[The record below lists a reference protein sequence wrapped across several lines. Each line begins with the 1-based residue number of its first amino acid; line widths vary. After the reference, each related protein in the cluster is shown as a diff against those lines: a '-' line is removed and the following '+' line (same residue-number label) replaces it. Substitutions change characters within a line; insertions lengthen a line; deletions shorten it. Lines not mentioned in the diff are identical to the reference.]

1 MELCGWKMK
10 RGNNPSF
17 FVKMIKSEVN
27 NVSEIITTDN
37 SIITKVGATEV
48 TVTPEEI
55 TLSVQR

>member
-1 MELCGWKMK
+1 
-10 RGNNPSF
+10 
-17 FVKMIKSEVN
+17 MIKSEVD